1 MQFALQIDT
10 SLQGTIFADKLRC
23 FDVVDSTNT
32 LALEAAKAGA
42 PEGTVFAA
50 DQQSAGRG
58 RGGHSWHSE
67 SGTGLYFSMLL
78 RPSLPV
84 EDTLWLALGAGAAV
98 HGAALDVTG
107 IRADIRWPNDL
118 LIGPRKF
125 CGILAEAQ
133 SESGAVV
140 VGIGVNVNHASFP
153 PDLEPIATSLRL
165 ASGKSFDPS
174 KLLSSILQ
182 HFDDEYLRLIC
193 EERNRGADLL
203 ARLPGMSTWISG
215 KRVHVPE
222 QGGYSG
228 ITAGLDERGFLLV
241 ETASGIRRVLSGGV
255 REVEGA

>member
-1 MQFALQIDT
+1 MPFALQTDT

-58 RGGHSWHSE
+58 RGGHPWHSE

-84 EDTLWLALGAGAAV
+84 EDTLWLSLAAGAAV

-125 CGILAEAQ
+125 GGILAETQ
-133 SESGAVV
+133 SGSVV

-153 PDLEPIATSLRL
+153 SDLEPIATSLRF
-165 ASGKSFDPS
+165 ASGKSFDRS

-182 HFDDEYLRLIC
+182 HFDHEYRRLIAD
-193 EERNRGADLL
+193 EKNRGTDLL
-203 ARLPGMSTWISG
+203 ARLPVMSTWIRG

-222 QGGYSG
+222 QGGYEG
-228 ITAGLDERGFLLV
+228 VTAGLDERGFLLV
-241 ETASGIRRVLSGGV
+241 QTAGGIRRVLSGGV
-255 REVEGA
+255 RETERS